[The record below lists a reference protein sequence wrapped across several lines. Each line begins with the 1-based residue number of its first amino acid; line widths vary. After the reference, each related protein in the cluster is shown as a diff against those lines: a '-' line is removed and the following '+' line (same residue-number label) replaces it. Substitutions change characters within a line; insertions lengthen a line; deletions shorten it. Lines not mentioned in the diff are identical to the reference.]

1 VFNLLEAHKLK
12 VAKNIS
18 NLVGNTPIIKLNK
31 IDKDLPGNIYAKCE
45 FMNPTSSVKD
55 RIALNMITHAMF
67 DGHINQ
73 DTHIIE
79 PTSGN
84 TGVGLASQCASMGLK
99 LTLVMPDS
107 MSQERRDLMGAF
119 GANLVL
125 TPASEGMKGS
135 VNTAQEL
142 CEQEESAIIL
152 NQFVN
157 PTNPLVHEKTTA
169 IEILDAMGKNID
181 IFVAAVGTGGTL
193 SGTGKVLKQE
203 IPNISIVAVEPK
215 DSCVLSGGEPGAHKI
230 QGIGAGFVPE
240 TLDTE
245 IYEQIIQIEN
255 DEAIFRAKELA
266 RKEGILVGISSGANI
281 EAAIKLASKEENK
294 NKNILTML
302 CDSGERYL
310 STGMFRD

>member
-1 VFNLLEAHKLK
+1 LK

-31 IDKDLPGNIYAKCE
+31 IDADLPGNIYAKCE
-45 FMNPTSSVKD
+45 FMNPASSVKD

-67 DGHINQ
+67 DGTVNK

-107 MSQERRDLMGAF
+107 MSLERRQLMGAF

-135 VNTAQEL
+135 VAKAQEL
-142 CEQEESAIIL
+142 CKSEENAIIL
-152 NQFVN
+152 NQFSN

-169 IEILDAMGKNID
+169 IEILDAMGKEID

-193 SGTGKVLKQE
+193 SGTGKILKQE
-203 IPNISIVAVEPK
+203 IENIEIVAVEPK
-215 DSCVLSGGEPGAHKI
+215 DSSVLSGGKPGPHKI
-230 QGIGAGFVPE
+230 QGIGAGFVPD
-240 TLDTE
+240 TLNTA
-245 IYEQIIQIEN
+245 IYEQIVQIEN
-255 DEAIFRAKELA
+255 EEAIARARELA
-266 RKEGILVGISSGANI
+266 RKEGILVGISSGANV
-281 EAAIKLASKEENK
+281 EAAIKLASLEENK
-294 NKNILTML
+294 DKNILTVL

-310 STGMFRD
+310 STGIFS